1 MQMMTVAGGDV
12 NKAVG
17 IYFWGKNRYV
27 IFSCETGTQRNMY
40 IYTQPGVYSG
50 IYRRR
55 SQIFSW
61 VYSAAGLKTIFG
73 DLLSVS

>member
-17 IYFWGKNRYV
+17 IYFWGKNRSV

-40 IYTQPGVYSG
+40 IYTQAKVCIVGSIVVVPKYFLGS
-50 IYRRR
+50 
-55 SQIFSW
+55 
-61 VYSAAGLKTIFG
+61 T
-73 DLLSVS
+73 LLLG